1 MTSQIE
7 KKMGQRASLA
17 RIREAWK
24 ALAVNREVQTTFLR
38 PEIAAS
44 WQRCLNLAV
53 NPYDSSCS
61 FVQEAES
68 VVAKNKLLLSV
79 ATSHL
84 RQLHDLLFGKGCLV
98 MLYSNDG
105 YILDLLGAR
114 GPKRLAEQLCVF
126 PGAKHS
132 EVGIGTFAPGICLAE
147 KRPVQVRMCEHYR
160 EVYHDWS
167 CTAAPIFSP
176 QGDLQGVLDIT
187 TVGGGRHP
195 SQLLSLVQ
203 LTAGAIGAELG
214 YRAQSDANRKLRT
227 QFSTVL
233 KSSTEA
239 FFIVD
244 NKDVLTHV
252 SPRGLKLLGVKDDKV
267 IGRDI
272 HTLVSNYASVR
283 QGVKIGRDLAELHFF
298 SASSSP
304 LVVEACLRS
313 AGDAN
318 GECEGIVGV
327 LRRKVD
333 EPNQGGK
340 GRYGFQDII
349 WQSEIMR
356 GLIDDA
362 RKIAATEHTVL
373 IQGESGTGKEML
385 AQAMHQASGRRSGPF
400 VAVNCAALSPE
411 LLQSELFG
419 YEGGAFTGADKA
431 GKKGKFEQAQ
441 GGTIF
446 LDEIGDMPLTAQV
459 NLLRVLQE
467 KSVTRVGGERAR
479 PLDIRVIAATNVPL
493 MQAVESGRFR
503 NDLYYRLSV
512 ISLQVPPLRSRMDDL
527 VPLLEF
533 MVDNYANEHGLP
545 GGIAFGPEVM
555 AALYAH
561 DWPGNVRELEN
572 VVISTL
578 TKMHGSAPT
587 LVDLPQSL
595 RGGAETASS
604 SASCAKSPALD
615 LRALEFETIGA
626 ALDKCGGHM
635 GKAAALLG
643 INRVTLYRKLKKS
656 GMQATQHPV

>member
-1 MTSQIE
+1 M
-7 KKMGQRASLA
+7 
-17 RIREAWK
+17 
-24 ALAVNREVQTTFLR
+24 
-38 PEIAAS
+38 
-44 WQRCLNLAV
+44 
-53 NPYDSSCS
+53 
-61 FVQEAES
+61 
-68 VVAKNKLLLSV
+68 AKHKLLLS
-79 ATSHL
+79 AAASHL
-84 RQLHDLLFGKGCLV
+84 RQLHDLLFGKEYLV

-105 YILDLLGAR
+105 YILDLLGAS
-114 GPKRLAEQLCVF
+114 GPKRLAEQLGVF
-126 PGAKHS
+126 PGARHS
-132 EVGIGTFAPGICLAE
+132 EAGIGTFAPGICLAE
-147 KRPVQVRMCEHYR
+147 KNPVQVRMCEHYR

-167 CTAAPIFSP
+167 CTASPIFSP

-195 SQLLSLVQ
+195 SQLLNLVR
-203 LTAGAIGAELG
+203 LTAGAIGIELG
-214 YRAQSDANRKLRT
+214 YRAQSDANQKLRT
-227 QFSTVL
+227 QFFTL
-233 KSSTEA
+233 MQSSAEA
-239 FFIVD
+239 LIVVD
-244 NKDVLTHV
+244 NNDVLTHV
-252 SPRGLKLLGVKDDKV
+252 SPRGLKLLGVKDDRV
-267 IGRDI
+267 IGHDI

-283 QGVKIGRDLAELHFF
+283 QGMKIGRDLAELHFF

-313 AGDAN
+313 AGGANDAC
-318 GECEGIVGV
+318 GGIIGV

-333 EPNQGGK
+333 ERDRGGK
-340 GRYGFQDII
+340 VRYGFQDII

-356 GLIDDA
+356 GVIDDA

-419 YEGGAFTGADKA
+419 YEGGSFTGADKA

-446 LDEIGDMPLTAQV
+446 LDEVGDMPFAAQV

-479 PLDIRVIAATNVPL
+479 PLDIRVMAATNVPL

-512 ISLQVPPLRSRMDDL
+512 ISLRVPPLRKRKDDL
-527 VPLLEF
+527 APLLEF

-545 GGIAFGPEVM
+545 GGITFGSEVM

-578 TKMHGSAPT
+578 TKMRGGAPT
-587 LVDLPQSL
+587 LADLPKRL
-595 RGGAETASS
+595 RGGAGTASGG
-604 SASCAKSPALD
+604 ACRAKSPALD
-615 LRALEFETIGA
+615 LRALELETIEA
-626 ALDKCGGHM
+626 ALDKCAGHM

-643 INRVTLYRKLKKS
+643 INRVTLYRKLKKNEPRAKQS
-656 GMQATQHPV
+656 

>member
-1 MTSQIE
+1 MTSQTE
-7 KKMGQRASLA
+7 KKLGPRASLA

-24 ALAVNREVQTTFLR
+24 ALALDREVQTAFLR

-53 NPYDSSCS
+53 NPYESSSS
-61 FVQEAES
+61 FVQKTEG
-68 VVAKNKLLLSV
+68 VMAKNKLLLS
-79 ATSHL
+79 AAASHL
-84 RQLHDLLFGKGCLV
+84 RQLHDLLFGKEYLV

-105 YILDLLGAR
+105 YILDLLGAS
-114 GPKRLAEQLCVF
+114 GPKRLAEQLSVF
-126 PGAKHS
+126 PGARHS

-187 TVGGGRHP
+187 TVGGRHP
-195 SQLLSLVQ
+195 SQLLNLVR
-203 LTAGAIGAELG
+203 LTAGAIEAELG
-214 YRAQSDANRKLRT
+214 YRAQSSANRKLRT
-227 QFSTVL
+227 QFFTL
-233 KSSTEA
+233 MQSSAEA
-239 FFIVD
+239 LIVVD
-244 NKDVLTHV
+244 NDDVLTHV

-283 QGVKIGRDLAELHFF
+283 QGVKVGRELAELHFF
-298 SASSSP
+298 SASSNP

-313 AGDAN
+313 AGDAK
-318 GECEGIVGV
+318 GACGGIVGV
-327 LRRKVD
+327 LRRKAD
-333 EPNQGGK
+333 EPDQGGK
-340 GRYGFQDII
+340 VRYGFQDII
-349 WQSEIMR
+349 WQSKIMR
-356 GLIDDA
+356 GVIDDA

-400 VAVNCAALSPE
+400 VAVNCAALSSE

-446 LDEIGDMPLTAQV
+446 LDEIGDMPFAAQV

-467 KSVTRVGGERAR
+467 KSVTRVGGERVR
-479 PLDIRVIAATNVPL
+479 PLDIRVMAATNVPL
-493 MQAVESGRFR
+493 LQAVESGRFR

-512 ISLQVPPLRSRMDDL
+512 ISLRVPPLRKRKDDL

-572 VVISTL
+572 VIISTL
-578 TKMHGSAPT
+578 TKMRGSAPT
-587 LVDLPQSL
+587 LADLPQSL
-595 RGGAETASS
+595 QGGAETASG
-604 SASCAKSPALD
+604 SACCLQSLPLD
-615 LRALEFETIGA
+615 LRSLELETIGA
-626 ALDKCGGHM
+626 ALEKCGGHM

-643 INRVTLYRKLKKS
+643 INRVTLYRKLKKRKTC
-656 GMQATQHPV
+656 Q